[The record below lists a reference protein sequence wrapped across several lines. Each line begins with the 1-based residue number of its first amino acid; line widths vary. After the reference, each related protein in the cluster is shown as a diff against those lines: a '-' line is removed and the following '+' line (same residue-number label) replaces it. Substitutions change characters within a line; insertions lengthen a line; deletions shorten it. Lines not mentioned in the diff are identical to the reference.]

1 MVRYRTQAAQVRK
14 LAIGFLLL
22 QGTGTLAWWVL
33 LMLYPPAR
41 MPFLAPGA
49 PDSTLMVFIVPD
61 LVIFISSALVAA
73 YGLVKNRDWTWTAL
87 CVQMG
92 AAVYAALYALA
103 LPLFSGGAWLG
114 AAMMLPSLILLPLF
128 SWLLRP
134 ESLR

>member
-1 MVRYRTQAAQVRK
+1 MVRYRAQVAQVRK
-14 LAIGFLLL
+14 LAAGYLLL
-22 QGTGTLAWWVL
+22 QGTGTLAWWAL

-61 LVIFISSALVAA
+61 LAIFISSAFVAA
-73 YGLVKNRDWTWTAL
+73 YGLSKDRDWAWTAL
-87 CVQMG
+87 CVQTG

-103 LPLFSGGAWLG
+103 LPFVSGGAWLG

-128 SWLLRP
+128 MWLLRP